1 MVWRR
6 PGDKPLSEPIRVDL
20 PTHICVTWPQ
30 WDIHVVL
37 ILFPRLEIRK
47 RVGWNDK
54 ILSRHWLYCDE
65 GVFCWHWGEKGSHGD
80 YFVVPGCTGGG
91 LHDHLQCHQG
101 LQIRHHDC
109 LSFSVDVFV
118 AWWRHQMET
127 FSALLALCAGN
138 SPVTGEFPH
147 KGKWRGT
154 LVFSVICAWTNGWV
168 NSRYTGD
175 FRRHCAHY
183 DVTVMADENRY
194 WFGQWFGTDWVTNH
208 HL

>member
-65 GVFCWHWGEKGSHGD
+65 WVFCWHWGEKGSHGD

-109 LSFSVDVFV
+109 LSFSVDVLHDDVIKWKRFPRYWPFV
-118 AWWRHQMET
+118 RGIHRWPV
-127 FSALLALCAGN
+127 N
-138 SPVTGEFPH
+138 SPQRPVTRNFD
-147 KGKWRGT
+147 
-154 LVFSVICAWTNGWV
+154 VFCDLRLNKRLSKQSMHRWFETPSRSVC
-168 NSRYTGD
+168 
-175 FRRHCAHY
+175 RHCNGRWKS
-183 DVTVMADENRY
+183 V
-194 WFGQWFGTDWVTNH
+194 
-208 HL
+208 LI